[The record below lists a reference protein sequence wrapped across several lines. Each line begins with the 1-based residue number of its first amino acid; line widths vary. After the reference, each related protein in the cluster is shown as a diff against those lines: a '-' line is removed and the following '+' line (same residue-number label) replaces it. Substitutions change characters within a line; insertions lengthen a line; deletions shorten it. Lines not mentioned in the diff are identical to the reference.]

1 MPKPTKVKDATSSG
15 QRSEQHGK
23 RGDPDYAQVA
33 GMIPLEL
40 RRRFK
45 AKVALEGED
54 MSRVLEVLI
63 REYVERE

>member
-1 MPKPTKVKDATSSG
+1 MPDKPRDKPT
-15 QRSEQHGK
+15 RPEQFGK

-45 AKVALEGED
+45 AKVALKGED
-54 MSRVLEVLI
+54 MSRVLEALI
-63 REYVERE
+63 REYVEKE

>member
-1 MPKPTKVKDATSSG
+1 MPDTPDKK
-15 QRSEQHGK
+15 RLSEQHGK
-23 RGDPDYAQVA
+23 RGDPAYAQVA

-54 MSRVLEVLI
+54 MSRVLEALI
-63 REYVERE
+63 RKYVEKE